1 MVQKNMQ
8 GQTTKTSIRQY
19 QDQRKQAARQKN
31 RKQRHKVSNQSRN
44 QIPAQEEATS
54 QPATIPLS
62 LGMCTPI

>member
-1 MVQKNMQ
+1 MVQQNMQ

-19 QDQRKQAARQKN
+19 QDQGKEAARQEN
-31 RKQRHKVSNQSRN
+31 RKQRHKVSNQSGN

-62 LGMCTPI
+62 PGMCIPI